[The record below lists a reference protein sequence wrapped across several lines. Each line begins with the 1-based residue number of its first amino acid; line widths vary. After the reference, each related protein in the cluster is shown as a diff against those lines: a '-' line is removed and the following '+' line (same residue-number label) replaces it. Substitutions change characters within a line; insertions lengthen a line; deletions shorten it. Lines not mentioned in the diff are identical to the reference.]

1 VHATKAGPTVHAS
14 EPASGMHAAEAAVH
28 PTAPAEAAPAVT
40 SAASEAAATATTAA
54 PESRRRESK
63 RCGDHTSNHAITTS
77 VIHPI
82 PPLLQQSCPAGR
94 RSADPIHSITSNE

>member
-1 VHATKAGPTVHAS
+1 
-14 EPASGMHAAEAAVH
+14 MHAAEAAVHPTATEASAVH

-40 SAASEAAATATTAA
+40 SAASEAAATTAA